1 MEQGNDSRVHQLQQ
15 QLLECQRLLTDADA
29 RAADCAADAR
39 NLKESNDHL
48 TDKLRDEA
56 ADRRRADADK
66 LKLAE
71 VVRSLMI
78 TNEQLMSRDARTI
91 PSLPRPR
98 DRSGRSH
105 SPHYL
110 TSTFS
115 ASEHAR
121 LASSRQA
128 LLSARPHVHRGI
140 RLNTFSFL
148 FNANSLFSFLFN
160 ANSLFSFLFSANS
173 SRRLSSASGRSTS
186 RGRSDAPVELQQIRD
201 GLEDELRLLK
211 RQYNE
216 IASHLSQVF
225 TCAIHSNATRSVI
238 ELLFF
243 RLEAAARSKA

>member
-1 MEQGNDSRVHQLQQ
+1 MCYQGNDARVQQLQQ
-15 QLLECQRLLTDADA
+15 QLQEAQRLLTDADA
-29 RAADCAADAR
+29 RAADCASDAR
-39 NLKESNDHL
+39 GLKEANDHL

-78 TNEQLMSRDARTI
+78 TNEQLMTRDSRSVPAL
-91 PSLPRPR
+91 PSPR

-128 LLSARPHVHRGI
+128 QL
-140 RLNTFSFL
+140 TT
-148 FNANSLFSFLFN
+148 
-160 ANSLFSFLFSANS
+160 
-173 SRRLSSASGRSTS
+173 AS
-186 RGRSDAPVELQQIRD
+186 VL
-201 GLEDELRLLK
+201 
-211 RQYNE
+211 
-216 IASHLSQVF
+216 
-225 TCAIHSNATRSVI
+225 
-238 ELLFF
+238 
-243 RLEAAARSKA
+243 

>member
-1 MEQGNDSRVHQLQQ
+1 MDFKLMRLMVYQGNDSRVHQLQQ

-78 TNEQLMSRDARTI
+78 TNEQLMSRDSRTI
-91 PSLPRPR
+91 PSLPSPR

-121 LASSRQA
+121 LVSSRQA
-128 LLSARPHVHRGI
+128 L
-140 RLNTFSFL
+140 
-148 FNANSLFSFLFN
+148 
-160 ANSLFSFLFSANS
+160 FSAC
-173 SRRLSSASGRSTS
+173 
-186 RGRSDAPVELQQIRD
+186 
-201 GLEDELRLLK
+201 LLVHCG
-211 RQYNE
+211 
-216 IASHLSQVF
+216 IA
-225 TCAIHSNATRSVI
+225 
-238 ELLFF
+238 
-243 RLEAAARSKA
+243 

>member
-78 TNEQLMSRDARTI
+78 TNEQLMSRDARAI
-91 PSLPRPR
+91 PSLPSPR

-121 LASSRQA
+121 LASSRQE
-128 LLSARPHVHRGI
+128 LISARPHVYRGI
-140 RLNTFSFL
+140 RLNTC
-148 FNANSLFSFLFN
+148 SFLFN

-173 SRRLSSASGRSTS
+173 SRRLSSASGRSAS

-225 TCAIHSNATRSVI
+225 TCAIHSNATRSVF

>member
-91 PSLPRPR
+91 PSLPSPR

-140 RLNTFSFL
+140 RLNT
-148 FNANSLFSFLFN
+148 FSFLFN

-225 TCAIHSNATRSVI
+225 TCAIHSNATRSVF

>member
-91 PSLPRPR
+91 PSLPSPR

-128 LLSARPHVHRGI
+128 
-140 RLNTFSFL
+140 
-148 FNANSLFSFLFN
+148 
-160 ANSLFSFLFSANS
+160 
-173 SRRLSSASGRSTS
+173 
-186 RGRSDAPVELQQIRD
+186 
-201 GLEDELRLLK
+201 
-211 RQYNE
+211 
-216 IASHLSQVF
+216 
-225 TCAIHSNATRSVI
+225 
-238 ELLFF
+238 
-243 RLEAAARSKA
+243 